1 MKFYKDY
8 SLMFFMILVAGFIM
22 WAKSSTDIFVF
33 FTFFICAYFV
43 RLEEGDIE
51 EEEEEEAD
59 DGLPETVS

>member
-1 MKFYKDY
+1 
-8 SLMFFMILVAGFIM
+8 MFFMILVAGFIM

-33 FTFFICAYFV
+33 FTIVICAYFV